1 MISWKLR
8 VGRAKSCSN
17 WITIVAFGTAD
28 HAETV
33 KRVSLRP
40 GKGIRLISSKGMGES
55 DPKKLQFPDQGYAGK
70 DLHPEQ

>member
-1 MISWKLR
+1 M
-8 VGRAKSCSN
+8 
-17 WITIVAFGTAD
+17 AFGTAD
-28 HAETV
+28 LAETI

-55 DPKKLQFPDQGYAGK
+55 DQKKLQFPDQGYAGK